1 MAAMTGKRL
10 HLVDGT
16 YELFRAH
23 FSKRPGHTSPSGLNT
38 KGVVGLVASMLALL
52 HDPAEAVTHLGIA
65 FDNPIRSFRN
75 DLFDGYKS
83 DEGLLEEIRA
93 QFDPAEEAARAL
105 GVAVWSMNEW
115 EADDAL
121 ATAAARFRGDFD
133 QVRILTPD
141 KDLGQCLE
149 GRRVVQVDR
158 LRERVIDDVA
168 LRAQRGI
175 APRSIPDLLALVGDT
190 ADGIPGLPGIG
201 DKTAGVLLGRY
212 GHLESI
218 PAQASDWDVK
228 IRGAE
233 AIAATLREHREQAL
247 LYRKLATLIEDVPLP
262 QKSPDDL
269 AFRGVPR
276 QAYERWCDALGVTT
290 LKRRP
295 TRWDEG

>member
-1 MAAMTGKRL
+1 MTGQRL
-10 HLVDGT
+10 HLIDGT

-23 FSKRPGHTSPSGLNT
+23 FSKRPDHTAPSGLGV
-38 KGVVGLVASMLALL
+38 KGVVGLVASLLALL
-52 HDPAEAVTHLGIA
+52 HDEVEAVSHIGVA

-83 DEGLLEEIRA
+83 DEGLPEEIRV
-93 QFDPAEEAARAL
+93 QMIPAEEAVRAL
-105 GVAVWSMNEW
+105 GVTVWSMNQW

-121 ATAAARFRGDFD
+121 ATAAARFGGDFA

-141 KDLGQCLE
+141 KDLGQCLD
-149 GRRVVQVDR
+149 GTRVVQVDR
-158 LRERVIDDVA
+158 LRTREIDEAA
-168 LRAQRGI
+168 LRTQRGI

-201 DKTAGVLLGRY
+201 DKTAGLLLGRY

-218 PAQASDWDVK
+218 PAAASDWDVK
-228 IRGAE
+228 VRGADT
-233 AIAATLREHREQAL
+233 IAATLREQREAAL
-247 LYRKLATLIEDVPLP
+247 LYRRLATLVEDVPLP
-262 QKSPDDL
+262 QTSPDDL

-276 QAYERWCDALGVTT
+276 QAFERWSDELGVTT